1 MALALFSASFVFFWD
16 HLSTSKALWQVSLSG
31 TRLGAKHTAEKE
43 ASWSSWS
50 SGETS
55 APRGND
61 CAGQAVHR
69 GRGPGGR
76 ASNLIGES
84 VISKLRDEDEKC

>member
-1 MALALFSASFVFFWD
+1 MLLKIVALALFSASFVFFWD

-31 TRLGAKHTAEKE
+31 TSLGAEHTAEKE

-69 GRGPGGR
+69 GRGRGR
-76 ASNLIGES
+76 KGI
-84 VISKLRDEDEKC
+84 